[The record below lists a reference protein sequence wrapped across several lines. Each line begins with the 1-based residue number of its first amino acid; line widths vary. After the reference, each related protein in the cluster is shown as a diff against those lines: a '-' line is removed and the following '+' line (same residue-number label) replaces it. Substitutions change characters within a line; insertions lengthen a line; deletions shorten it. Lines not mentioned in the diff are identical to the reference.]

1 MNKIKLPAGTTLGK
15 SYEHGLDVNL
25 GTFDNPDWQPFRRIS
40 GWAPTF
46 ARVTSDVTT
55 YDDLGDTNED
65 VTGRTFSAAF
75 TAQGNRSAVTGK
87 LLREL
92 DRVVRASRAKGEEAI
107 LDVRFYHKPE
117 NGTPDPD
124 DAGRAFV
131 TVEATRQNTGNS
143 ESEVYS
149 ITLSGK
155 GPYEPITNPF
165 TGWGATA
172 PVIATVGPEGAK
184 AGDQVVINGSG
195 FTGATKVT
203 IGGGSTSVV
212 FSVISPATI
221 VAVMPSGSA
230 GNVPVV
236 VTTPGGASAAF
247 TFARGA

>member
-1 MNKIKLPAGTTLGK
+1 MNKVKLPAGTTLGK
-15 SYEHGLDVNL
+15 SFEHGLDINL
-25 GTFDNPDWQPFRRIS
+25 GTYDAPVWQAFRRIS
-40 GWAPTF
+40 GWAPAF

-92 DRVVRASRAKGEEAI
+92 DRVIRASRAKGEEAI

-149 ITLSGK
+149 ISLTGK
-155 GPYEPITNPF
+155 GPYEPIVNPF

-184 AGDQVVINGSG
+184 GGDQVIINGSG
-195 FTGATKVT
+195 FTGASKVT

-221 VAVMPSGSA
+221 AAVMPAGSA

-247 TFARGA
+247 TYARGA

>member
-15 SYEHGLDVNL
+15 SFEHGLDINL

-55 YDDLGDTNED
+55 YDDQGDTNED

-92 DRVVRASRAKGEEAI
+92 DRVIRASRAKGEEAI

-117 NGTPDPD
+117 NGAPDPD

-184 AGDQVVINGSG
+184 EGDQVVINGSG

-230 GNVPVV
+230 GDVPVV